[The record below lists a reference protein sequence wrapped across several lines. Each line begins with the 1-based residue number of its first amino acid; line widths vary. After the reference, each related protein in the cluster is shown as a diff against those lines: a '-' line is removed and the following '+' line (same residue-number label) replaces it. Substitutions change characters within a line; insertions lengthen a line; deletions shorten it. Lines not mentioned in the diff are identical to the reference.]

1 MESDLHKIL
10 KKKLSPAVAAQK
22 IESWCAYQE
31 RSQQEARNKL
41 YEYGLHKNE
50 VEQIIINL
58 IEHNFLNEERFALA
72 YAGGKFRIKKW
83 GKIKIKSALRAKQV
97 SEYCV
102 NKALQQI
109 NLNDYFATL
118 EKIILQKNNQLK
130 EADKIKRKQKLFLF
144 ASSKGYE
151 SNIISEILKELK
163 DGL

>member
-10 KKKLSPAVAAQK
+10 KKKFSPAVAAQK

-31 RSQQEARNKL
+31 RAQQETRHKL

-58 IEHNFLNEERFALA
+58 IEHNFLNEERFAIA

-83 GKIKIKSALRAKQV
+83 GKIKIKAALRTKQV
-97 SEYCV
+97 SDYCIS
-102 NKALQQI
+102 KALKQI
-109 NLNDYFATL
+109 NPNDYFATL

-130 EADKIKRKQKLFLF
+130 EADKTKRKQKLFLF
-144 ASSKGYE
+144 ASSNGYE
-151 SNIISEILKELK
+151 SNIVLEIIKEIRE
-163 DGL
+163 